1 MRVSNA
7 WRALAGK
14 ARFMHRLGG
23 RFAFFELSKPVGRPP
38 TQLGETE

>member
-1 MRVSNA
+1 VASFGRLV
-7 WRALAGK
+7 AGK